1 MSYVSEVLADSPVA
15 YYRLG
20 ESSGTTL
27 TDASGNGRNGAYYNA
42 PTLGVAGA
50 VGDGTAVAFDGV
62 SDSAVVPAGPWVPT
76 HTSSW
81 SFECWVKFSATGYA
95 TAASVRAPALGTYE
109 ITVNLTIGRTS
120 GRIGAETWDWQNAA
134 SRVISNVN
142 NNDGAWHHVVV
153 TFDKPT
159 NTLKLYIDGS
169 LRDAKT
175 QGLTGVA
182 GDRSLTLAAN
192 NVGSAQ
198 HFPGSLDEVALY
210 GGVLSA
216 DRVAVHHAAAVG
228 GSVVSLGVV
237 GESDV
242 AFPLVVSADA
252 VVVLGV
258 ASEVSAAHGV
268 SVSDGTVLVPLGVA
282 SEVSSAFGLAPVLGS
297 AGTRQDVTS
306 GRNRTGVGFASWSP
320 AVVATPAN
328 VSTTTQFDKAL
339 AFSPVTIVG
348 TQPTF
353 DVTEESV
360 PRHRDRV
367 IVGGR
372 DVTYFRGAEVRVSS
386 YQLMEPFAYG
396 TATLE
401 FPQVYPDYEQIGS
414 GELSWLAPGKR
425 VVIQR
430 VDAAGNIVGTDY
442 KGRLIAP
449 NASTGTFS
457 YEVGGEIT
465 GPASLRFRPMPLFR
479 SAQDVG
485 WQIWR
490 ALSILG
496 VRTTPRLGVETGIE
510 LGRVGGMP
518 FLDYLQS
525 LVGRAYTRTGN
536 QWTVMPNDSGVYE
549 TKRKDRTTI
558 HGTVYLS
565 ASSASA
571 DLRRDIA
578 EEPNRVFATGVTPEM
593 MRVRFG
599 RYPGLQEADDV
610 PFPGFLS
617 EGDSGEDVLT
627 LIHRLRVHGYLNAE
641 TAPGGYDSDVAKA
654 VEAVQE
660 DADLTVTGN
669 VNQATWEAIFDT
681 TAMGVSLKLSRIEPA
696 AQKSYTRQ
704 YRTSASGAIIGRNP
718 NYDPTRLKIDRE
730 VDFGSGFRRP
740 QMREWSRAEIQDGAE
755 PNWVGTLTIHS
766 GAIVAGEHVPGAP
779 ILEVLAARDIRPGMN
794 LWLPQFQGGTLV
806 HVTAATVSGDVV
818 TLQVDTRARDAWNV
832 AQVIERDRES
842 RKDPAR
848 AFFRRLTKSTTAGDA
863 VGEFS
868 EVGGIITEQELRG
881 GEWNVIE
888 VVAGDSGTIRSLR
901 LDTNPNAESSVAI
914 FGKKVWPKA
923 LQREIGDP
931 LSEAGTERWRN
942 ENVLD
947 RLRRD
952 HGLLYSAGDSYE
964 PGGYSPGTRGDD
976 GTGIL
981 TGRLED
987 EAGVQY
993 YTDHRPILYVAVWV
1007 DRDCTIPAGR
1017 IMWPQLEPGV

>member
-1 MSYVSEVLADSPVA
+1 MSYGGGS
-15 YYRLG
+15 Y
-20 ESSGTTL
+20 
-27 TDASGNGRNGAYYNA
+27 
-42 PTLGVAGA
+42 AGA
-50 VGDGTAVAFDGV
+50 PYGGWAVDGSG
-62 SDSAVVPAGPWVPT
+62 SAVVV
-76 HTSSW
+76 
-81 SFECWVKFSATGYA
+81 V
-95 TAASVRAPALGTYE
+95 
-109 ITVNLTIGRTS
+109 GRVE
-120 GRIGAETWDWQNAA
+120 R
-134 SRVISNVN
+134 
-142 NNDGAWHHVVV
+142 
-153 TFDKPT
+153 
-159 NTLKLYIDGS
+159 
-169 LRDAKT
+169 
-175 QGLTGVA
+175 
-182 GDRSLTLAAN
+182 
-192 NVGSAQ
+192 
-198 HFPGSLDEVALY
+198 VALLRPVQVSNDL
-210 GGVLSA
+210 VLLG
-216 DRVAVHHAAAVG
+216 RVSRGAAVRSVG
-228 GSVVSLGVV
+228 FLDGSVVLGRLSRGVV
-237 GESDV
+237 LRS
-242 AFPLVVSADA
+242 
-252 VVVLGV
+252 
-258 ASEVSAAHGV
+258 
-268 SVSDGTVLVPLGVA
+268 
-282 SEVSSAFGLAPVLGS
+282 LAPVVGFS
-297 AGTRQDVTS
+297 ATRQDVTS

-328 VSTTTQFDKAL
+328 VSTLTQFDKAL

-353 DVTEESV
+353 DVTEEAV
-360 PRHRDRV
+360 PRHRDRI

-401 FPQVYPDYEQIGS
+401 FPQVYPDYEQIGA
-414 GELSWLAPGKR
+414 GDLSWLTPGKR

-479 SAQDVG
+479 SSQDVG

-496 VRTTPRLGVETGIE
+496 VRTSPRLGVETGIE

-525 LVGRAYTRTGN
+525 LVGRAYTRNGN

-617 EGDSGEDVLT
+617 EGASGEDVLT
-627 LIHRLRVHGYLNAE
+627 LINKLRVHGFLNAE
-641 TAPGGYDSDVAKA
+641 TAPGGYDADVTKA

-660 DADLTVTGN
+660 DADLPITGN

-696 AQKSYTRQ
+696 AQRSYARQ

-766 GAIVAGEHVPGAP
+766 GAVVAGEHVPGTP
-779 ILEVLAARDIRPGMN
+779 IAAVLAARDIRPGMN

-863 VGEFS
+863 IGEFS

-881 GEWNVIE
+881 GEWNIIE

-964 PGGYSPGTRGDD
+964 PGGYSPGTRGED

-1007 DRDCTIPAGR
+1007 DRDCVVPAGR